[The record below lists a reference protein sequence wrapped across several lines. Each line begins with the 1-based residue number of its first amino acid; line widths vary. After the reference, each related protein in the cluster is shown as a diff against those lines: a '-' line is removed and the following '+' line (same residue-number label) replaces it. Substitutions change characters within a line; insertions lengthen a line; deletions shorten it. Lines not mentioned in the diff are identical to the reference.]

1 MTENEFENYTNFI
14 KETLEE
20 TMTLDDYELVID
32 SLDVPIP
39 KKNGNVWTYKS
50 FCHNLDLSQAKY
62 NLAFYPNNR
71 SYYCFSECC
80 VSHNLLTLVEQRFK
94 LVGEPRTRFNCMRYI
109 CSICDI
115 PFNFNDDNK
124 PIKKI
129 EYNWKKTLGK
139 YDKGLVREDDE
150 DVIIDKS
157 ILSSFPK
164 IYHQSWI
171 DDNISVETMEKYGIR
186 FYIYGDAIVIPCF
199 NIDGKLI
206 GIRCRCLNPNAEHK
220 YYPLRLINN
229 QSFQF
234 PTNDS
239 LYGLWYTKHAIS
251 RNRKCVIVESE
262 KGVLQLE
269 TFYGSDNFSVALY
282 GKAMSDKKKM
292 LLLQLGITEI
302 VICLDFDYDTVYDE
316 EGNKTDDF
324 LKYEKNVFRIGDYF
338 KSFCRV
344 TALISYGGH
353 KRCASPTDYGKEWYE
368 ELYEKREELY

>member
-109 CSICDI
+109 CEVCNI

-139 YDKGLVREDDE
+139 YDKGIVREDDE
-150 DVIIDKS
+150 DIIIDKS

-171 DDNISVETMEKYGIR
+171 DDNISIETMEKYGIR
-186 FYIYGDAIVIPCF
+186 FYIYGDAIVIPAF

-220 YYPLRLINN
+220 YYPLRLANG

-234 PTNDS
+234 ATNNS

-251 RNRKCVIVESE
+251 RHRKVVIGESE
-262 KGVLQLE
+262 KFPLQLE

-302 VICLDFDYDTVYDE
+302 VIALDFDFDTVYDE

-353 KRCASPTDYGKEWYE
+353 KRCASPTDNGKEWYE